1 MQTPE
6 FYRHFPD
13 NVPLCTLMSIRLV
26 NKVSRIITEQF
37 VFTGKRRG
45 AFIVHDGCDRHRNT
59 SGEELTKMRKNITQ
73 VIFPLNITKVGVYAC
88 TYARNVVVVDI
99 PEGVDSIGYHAFG
112 GCISLITQFSE
123 QLSKQSA
130 MFETKIKE
138 QSATF
143 TAQNHSLHASIA
155 SLKQSLLPTPTTKHS
170 HST

>member
-73 VIFPLNITKVGVYAC
+73 
-88 TYARNVVVVDI
+88 
-99 PEGVDSIGYHAFG
+99 
-112 GCISLITQFSE
+112 QFSE